1 MLIYIVFLIIFT
13 GVTGALYQV
22 YETHYNINVGND
34 KKLSDTDKRRLKE
47 LSAKAITAAQTNA
60 SSAFDQAVSNVLGP
74 DFNRDI
80 ALAAFAEE
88 EAGRYAI
95 PLLRR
100 KARLRFNGDND
111 EVIVRHLPFWTT
123 QLPRI
128 NIRSG
133 LIAWVIVNCFLVQ
146 WLGAMSI
153 YTLNYPVSLPWLAWL
168 NEPLVVMLLIY
179 ALLFVSFMIAKL
191 DRYMHDL
198 YRLGEL
204 FRHEAVGESSLRHQ
218 A

>member
-1 MLIYIVFLIIFT
+1 MLIYIVFLIIFV

-34 KKLSDTDKRRLKE
+34 KKLSNANKSRLKE
-47 LSAKAITAAQTNA
+47 LSAKAITATQTNA
-60 SSAFDQAVSNVLGP
+60 SSAFDHAVSNALGP
-74 DFNRDI
+74 EFDRGV
-80 ALAAFAEE
+80 ALTAFTQAEE
-88 EAGRYAI
+88 GSYAI

-100 KARLRFNGDND
+100 KAQLRFNGDND
-111 EVIVRHLPFWTT
+111 AVTVRHLPFWQT

-128 NIRSG
+128 NSRAV
-133 LIAWVIVNCFLVQ
+133 LVALVIVNCFLVQ
-146 WLGAMSI
+146 LLGAMSI

-179 ALLFVSFMIAKL
+179 ALLFISFMIAKL

-198 YRLGEL
+198 YQLGAL
-204 FRHEAVGESSLRHQ
+204 FRHEAVGEPEFNQ
-218 A
+218 